1 MNGART
7 AQRARLLAKRVA
19 AQLAGKERGH
29 DRKVHRN
36 SFDADDDPR
45 ARPWRPI
52 GGGTVG
58 EGLAHREALLE
69 TAEEKRVEEWK
80 LLPHAMRRAARAN
93 HAAISV
99 ELASYENKEAPPG
112 RLATLRIELA
122 KVEGLIE
129 RARLAIRR
137 IDITILGALIR
148 RVDFATGKLFPAIDT
163 IAADAGCHRN
173 SVIGALRRLRHHG
186 FIAWVRR
193 SIKTGNEGQFGP
205 QREQTSNAYFFDHRA
220 GMDSRTWQRFVQRL
234 ATRVKRLSKAIP
246 QLLTPD
252 ARRTPADDPYG
263 LHAAVAAFGAAID
276 TATNAST

>member
-7 AQRARLLAKRVA
+7 AQRTRLLAKRIA
-19 AQLAGKERGH
+19 AQFAGKVRGQ
-29 DRKVHRN
+29 DAKIHRN
-36 SFDADDDPR
+36 SYDADEDPR

-52 GGGTVG
+52 GRGTVG

-80 LLPHAMRRAARAN
+80 LIPHAMRRAARAN
-93 HAAISV
+93 RDCLSA
-99 ELASYENKEAPPG
+99 ELASYENKEAPIG
-112 RLATLRIELA
+112 RLATLRIEIA
-122 KVEGLIE
+122 KIEVLLE

-148 RVDFATGKLFPAIDT
+148 RVDFASGMLFPAIDT

-193 SIKTGNEGQFGP
+193 SIKTDKVGEFGP
-205 QREQTSNAYFFDHRA
+205 QREQTSNAYYFDHRA
-220 GMDSRTWQRFVQRL
+220 GMDARTWQRFVQRL
-234 ATRVKRLSKAIP
+234 TVRVKRLAKALP
-246 QLLTPD
+246 QLVARD
-252 ARRTPADDPYG
+252 ERRTPADDPYG
-263 LHAAVAAFGAAID
+263 LHAAIAALGDAVTTSA
-276 TATNAST
+276 NAST